1 MGESGGL
8 HLNEA
13 VNVFVKNLS
22 SFDSDKILEIKK
34 F

>member
-1 MGESGGL
+1 MGDSCEL

-13 VNVFVKNLS
+13 VNFFLKNLS